1 MALVT
6 VAAIPVGN
14 MRIMACLTVKK
25 YASALHADM
34 L

>member
-6 VAAIPVGN
+6 VAATPAGN
-14 MRIMACLTVKK
+14 MRIVACLTMKK

>member
-6 VAAIPVGN
+6 VAVTPAGN
-14 MRIMACLTVKK
+14 MRIVACLTMKK

-34 L
+34 

>member
-6 VAAIPVGN
+6 VVAIPAGN
-14 MRIMACLTVKK
+14 MKIVACLTMKK
-25 YASALHADM
+25 FASALHADM

>member
-6 VAAIPVGN
+6 VAAILAGN
-14 MRIMACLTVKK
+14 MRIVASLTMKK